1 MKKWLLIAGAIG
13 LMAVGASLTVVL
25 SAPSRESIQGL
36 VLTDVLGGSNTFC
49 VGIIRTGRPI
59 RLRVETPDPGGA
71 DAVVPKIDAL
81 VRAGILERGRV
92 KSDAAKPRAEGH
104 DYVLTDFGWEQLD
117 FDDEGCIVAGTFDVA
132 IRRITVISRSWLFPE
147 IVNAEVGVTTT
158 VEKLAPWAKDPSI
171 NRDLPEIGNVLRGV
185 AINVKLIQKE
195 GRWDVLPLAE
205 FESPLR
211 VPESAALPLDDGEKT
226 LLAKH
231 PPPDKGDVTKMWQ
244 NETRF
249 WSGAYACVDIAG
261 SEAFPVDERLVAA
274 IDDRLKRDSF
284 GVAIYEMLE
293 RDAPQQK
300 VLDLTLPRLETL
312 ERAGVLISSSTTG
325 PKFRARMPGRLYVL
339 APAYEQFWN
348 DEMAGGCLLAGTAKM
363 EVTALKFRGL
373 LGKFIARH
381 RYTQVETWARS
392 PEVLEKLPD
401 VGRVIE
407 EGVVSYGELRLE
419 ASGWAI

>member
-13 LMAVGASLTVVL
+13 LMAVGASLTVVF

-59 RLRVETPDPGGA
+59 RLRVETPDPRGA

-104 DYVLTDFGWEQLD
+104 DYVLTDFGWELLD

-147 IVNAEVGVTTT
+147 IVNAKSASLRQSKSSRLGERPIDQPRPPGDR
-158 VEKLAPWAKDPSI
+158 ECAPWGRHQCQVDPE
-171 NRDLPEIGNVLRGV
+171 RR
-185 AINVKLIQKE
+185 AM
-195 GRWDVLPLAE
+195 GRLTLAE

-231 PPPDKGDVTKMWQ
+231 PPPDKGAGTQMWQ
-244 NETRF
+244 HEPRC

-293 RDAPQQK
+293 RDARQQK

-348 DEMAGGCLLAGTAKM
+348 DKMAGGCLLAGTAKM

-381 RYTQVETWARS
+381 RYTQVETWART